1 MFCCVFG
8 SHLFFTNLLF
18 FAIFFFSVGFSCLLC
33 FLVNVVLRASF
44 LTGLPGR
51 GPFFFPPPALFV
63 FFLSVLLHVLGPM
76 SGSDVVG
83 SVGRSHCGLP
93 VAPWDWRG
101 LGQTVLELHRLG
113 PPESLHYQGTRSTI
127 DYDGKALHFF
137 LVQLAAFLFNFVC
150 FLKEVLLPVSST
162 HAFPPKLAQICSSGR
177 KEEPC
182 GGSQDAWVLHPGS
195 DAHRAP
201 T

>member
-1 MFCCVFG
+1 MFLDRIYFSPTCF
-8 SHLFFTNLLF
+8 SLP
-18 FAIFFFSVGFSCLLC
+18 FFFSAGFSCLLC
-33 FLVNVVLRASF
+33 FLVNVVLLASF
-44 LTGLPGR
+44 LTGLPVG
-51 GPFFFPPPALFV
+51 GSLFFPPPPALFM
-63 FFLSVLLHVLGPM
+63 FFLSVPLHVLGPM

-83 SVGRSHCGLP
+83 SVGRGHCGLP

-101 LGQTVLELHRLG
+101 LGLMVLELHRLG
-113 PPESLHYQGTRSTI
+113 PPESLHYRGTCSTI

-150 FLKEVLLPVSST
+150 FLKEVLFPVSST
-162 HAFPPKLAQICSSGR
+162 HAFCPKLAPMCSSGR

-182 GGSQDAWVLHPGS
+182 GGSQDARVLHPGS
-195 DAHRAP
+195 DAHTAP